1 MIGVIGKITSEAL
14 TRAGGAPLI
23 AGNRVRLLKDAT
35 GNYPAWFSAIEGR
48 PSVDS
53 L

>member
-1 MIGVIGKITSEAL
+1 MKLESMVLDGFAGKAL
-14 TRAGGAPLI
+14 TRAAGAPLI

-35 GNYPAWFSAIEGR
+35 ENYSAWITAIE
-48 PSVDS
+48 SAK